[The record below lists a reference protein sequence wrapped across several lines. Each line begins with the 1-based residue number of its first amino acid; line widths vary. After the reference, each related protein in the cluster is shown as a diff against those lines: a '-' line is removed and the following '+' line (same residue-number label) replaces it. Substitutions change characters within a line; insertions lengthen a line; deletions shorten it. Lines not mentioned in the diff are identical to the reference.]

1 MTMMMTMTMTTSI
14 SLNRHENIKNFF
26 YASKC
31 SNVDKDHND
40 AGNNSINQN
49 LDELYN
55 FDLLNLLKIT
65 YKNNSLTNYIIF
77 NNF

>member
-1 MTMMMTMTMTTSI
+1 MTISI

-31 SNVDKDHND
+31 SNTDKDHND
-40 AGNNSINQN
+40 TGNNSINQN

-65 YKNNSLTNYIIF
+65 YKNDPLTNYIIF